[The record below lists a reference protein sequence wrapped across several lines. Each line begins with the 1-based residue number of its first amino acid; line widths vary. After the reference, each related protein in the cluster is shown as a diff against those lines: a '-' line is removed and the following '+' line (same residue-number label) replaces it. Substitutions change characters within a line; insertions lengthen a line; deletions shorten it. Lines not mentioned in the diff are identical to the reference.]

1 MGVPFSNSVVLRV
14 RVRIRF
20 SNSVV
25 LKIFLYP
32 CVVFHE
38 RCYLKDNEWLSHTF
52 SNM

>member
-1 MGVPFSNSVVLRV
+1 MGVPFSNSAVLRV

-25 LKIFLYP
+25 LKIFPYP
-32 CVVFHE
+32 CVLFDE
-38 RCYLKDNEWLSHTF
+38 RCYLMDNEWLSHTF